1 MFHAIY
7 RLTEMTLLLMVTMT
21 TVEMASLATY
31 IVKTEL
37 GIKMSVM
44 AS

>member
-7 RLTEMTLLLMVTMT
+7 RLIELTLFLMVTMS

-31 IVKTEL
+31 IIKTEL
-37 GIKMSVM
+37 EIKIFVM